1 MIKSTMIKNIQV
13 KGLKILLIPLT
24 LLYFPICFID
34 NIINYF
40 RKEKKYDH

>member
-1 MIKSTMIKNIQV
+1 MIKSFIIRNITV
-13 KGLKILLIPLT
+13 SGLKILLIPLT

-34 NIINYF
+34 NIIDYF